1 MVGDWFA
8 ADCDLPSKP
17 EVHRIATAAGL
28 DADVVIGRLWRW
40 FSWVDRQAKPHPT
53 KKGDGLLVGMT
64 AVDVARELG
73 GDSAFWVCVSKSAPE
88 WLRFDERGAC
98 VPGYDKRFSKSAKRR
113 LEDAQRKRES
123 RAADRGDAAEATAG
137 TDPTQPAESPKK
149 RKAKGWAYSLI
160 SAEILASPIK
170 VVEWCVAA
178 AGDRTTGVEDNE
190 SWHIALIAA
199 ARTSLK
205 AENPAAYF
213 ITLVRDK
220 GLTTIPES
228 AITKA
233 RAEYSGTKRLLE
245 QMRNAWKGAVS
256 PRTESHLTSV
266 IPMQRRG

>member
-1 MVGDWFA
+1 MAGDWFA

-40 FSWVDRQAKPHPT
+40 FAWVDRQAKPHPT
-53 KKGDGLLVGMT
+53 RKGDGVLVGMT

-73 GDSAFWVCVSKSAPE
+73 GDSAFWSCVAKSAPE
-88 WLRFDERGAC
+88 WLRFDDRGAC

-123 RAADRGDAAEATAG
+123 RAADRGGDADSAG
-137 TDPTQPAESPKK
+137 GEEPAAAPQP
-149 RKAKGWAYSLI
+149 RKARGWAYSLI

-178 AGDRTTGVEDNE
+178 AGDRTTGIEDTE
-190 SWHIALIAA
+190 AWHISLIAA

-220 GLTTIPES
+220 KLSTIPES

-245 QMRNAWKGAVS
+245 QMRSAWSGAVS